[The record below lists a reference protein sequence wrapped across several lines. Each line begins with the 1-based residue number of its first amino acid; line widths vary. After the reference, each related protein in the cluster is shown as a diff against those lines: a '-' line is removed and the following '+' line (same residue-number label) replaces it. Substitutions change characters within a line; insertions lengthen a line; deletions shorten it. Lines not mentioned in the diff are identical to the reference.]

1 MDKQTIEFSVKKA
14 DNIVNQIGRS
24 HISHPEIHFS
34 GGSIKWYKDRLRQ
47 EHSNK
52 NG

>member
-24 HISHPEIHFS
+24 YVSHPEIQFT
-34 GGSIKWYKDRLRQ
+34 GGSIKWYKDRLRTGVQ
-47 EHSNK
+47 
-52 NG
+52 